1 MSIAENQKPIELA
14 ELLTLSKT
22 GDNEF
27 RGKSLWMPQGRVFG
41 GQVMAQ
47 ALVSASNTVGAER
60 AVHSLHGYFLK
71 AGDIEADI
79 DFAVEV
85 LRDGRSFSTRRVQAI
100 QHGRPIFSMIASFQ
114 TQDEGLDHQQVLELD
129 IPNPESL
136 PSAKDLLGGIDH
148 PSAQY
153 WAHSRPFDIRHFPDP
168 IYTQVSDNRDA
179 EQAVWLRAIN
189 NFPAD
194 SALNSA
200 ALAFASDYTILE
212 PSLRRHGI
220 AWSHP
225 GLSSAS
231 LDHAMWFHRP
241 IDVNKWMLYLQK
253 SPSAQGGRGL
263 STGQIYQDG
272 ILVASV
278 TQEGMLRIPK
288 AL

>member
-1 MSIAENQKPIELA
+1 MSFTENQKPIELS
-14 ELLTLSKT
+14 ELLKLTKT
-22 GDNEF
+22 GDSEF
-27 RGKSLWMPQGRVFG
+27 RGKSLWMPNGRVFG

-47 ALVSASNTVGAER
+47 ALASASETVDPER
-60 AVHSLHGYFLK
+60 FVHSLHGYFLR
-71 AGDIEADI
+71 AGDVDADI
-79 DFAVEV
+79 DFAVEI

-114 TQDEGLDHQQVLELD
+114 TQDHGMEHQQVLDLD
-129 IPNPESL
+129 VPDPESL

-153 WAHSRPFDIRHFPDP
+153 WAHSRPFDIRHFPDS
-168 IYTQVSDNRDA
+168 IYTKVSNNRDA
-179 EQAVWLRAIN
+179 EQAVWLRAMN
-189 NFPAD
+189 SFPAG
-194 SALNSA
+194 SAMNSA

-220 AWSHP
+220 AWSHE

-241 IDVNKWMLYLQK
+241 VDINNWMLYLQK

-272 ILVASV
+272 VLVASV
-278 TQEGMLRIPK
+278 AQEGMLRIP
-288 AL
+288 ASA